1 MCQNQRARTE
11 KKRQPKLPKSNH
23 RLSVVAYQVALFVAN
38 VYSTGRQFCILSL
51 WIFLATGWIL
61 SSAAVA
67 AAPSAEQLEKDIRF
81 VHRMVNESEAAK
93 KIAADGDEQ
102 AKSLQQQAN
111 DLLQQA
117 SSALQAGD
125 TAKTSQLL
133 GQAKLIMFQAMR
145 SVGGEVKS
153 QKQQDDFQRRWE
165 SADSLL
171 QAHNRYAQENKLN
184 GDAVKT
190 AQHVEE
196 TLAKARQEFA
206 RGERDNA
213 RQMVEDA
220 YLSIKLSLTRL
231 RTGQTVVS
239 ALNFANKEEEYRY
252 ELDRNDTHKM
262 LVKVVLKEKLDA
274 NPGLAKLVDMNMKI
288 AQDLR
293 DKALNQA
300 EQGDFEAAVKTLENS
315 TGQIIRAIRAAG
327 IYIPG

>member
-1 MCQNQRARTE
+1 M
-11 KKRQPKLPKSNH
+11 
-23 RLSVVAYQVALFVAN
+23 
-38 VYSTGRQFCILSL
+38 
-51 WIFLATGWIL
+51 WIFIAIVLMVLCVPG
-61 SSAAVA
+61 SAL
-67 AAPSAEQLEKDIRF
+67 AAPGAEQLEKDIQF

-93 KIAADGDEQ
+93 KIASDTNEE
-102 AKSLQQQAN
+102 AKTLQQQAN

-117 SSALQAGD
+117 RDALKAGD
-125 TAKTSQLL
+125 TTKTSQLL
-133 GQAKLIMFQAMR
+133 GQAKLTMFQAMR

-171 QAHNRYAQENKLN
+171 QAHNRYAEENKLN

-190 AQHVEE
+190 AQYVEE
-196 TLAKARQEFA
+196 TLRKARQEFA
-206 RGERDNA
+206 SGKRDSA
-213 RQMVEDA
+213 SQMVEDA

-262 LVKVVLKEKLDA
+262 LVQVVLKEKLDA
-274 NPGLAKLVDMNMKI
+274 NPGLARLVDMNMKI
-288 AQDLR
+288 ADDLR
-293 DKALNQA
+293 SQALDQA
-300 EQGDFEAAVKTLENS
+300 EQGDFDAAVKTLENS